1 MRLLYLPQ
9 LLPRLPA
16 PPAPCQRDPGGA
28 AEHPAQ
34 PALLPRADGGPAGGH
49 RLRGPGRVQG
59 AVRGHSRGR
68 IAGSVGSGNPCRFS
82 HFPEFPPMI
91 GTAYAQ
97 AAGAPQGGD
106 TLMGMLPIVLMFVIL
121 YFLMIRPQMKKAKD
135 HRTMLEAL
143 QKGDE
148 VIAVGILGK
157 IEKISDNYVSLEIAP
172 NTTIQVQ
179 KQAVTTLLPKGTI
192 KDSK

>member
-1 MRLLYLPQ
+1 
-9 LLPRLPA
+9 
-16 PPAPCQRDPGGA
+16 
-28 AEHPAQ
+28 
-34 PALLPRADGGPAGGH
+34 
-49 RLRGPGRVQG
+49 
-59 AVRGHSRGR
+59 
-68 IAGSVGSGNPCRFS
+68 
-82 HFPEFPPMI
+82 MI

-97 AAGAPQGGD
+97 AGGATQGGD
-106 TLMGMLPIVLMFVIL
+106 TLIGMLPIILMFVIL
-121 YFLMIRPQMKKAKD
+121 YFLMIRPQMKKAKE

-148 VIAVGILGK
+148 VVAVGILGR

-192 KDSK
+192 KSV